1 MIISYILSKIK
12 NKEKRENLVFGLVF
26 GLAGGLAGG
35 LVFGLVFGLAGG
47 LVFGLA
53 FGLAGGLVFGLAGG
67 LTNHSQLLEGLFP
80 IWILAVS
87 IILISEVFFIL
98 DKGKP
103 KDKENTFTFTLKK
116 KAENLIES
124 SIIIVNLLNLNYV
137 IKYVDLSPYFIYVG
151 YLGLGIIILAI
162 GYGWIKV
169 NEMKYK

>member
-35 LVFGLVFGLAGG
+35 LVFGLV
-47 LVFGLA
+47 